1 MFNHNKNDCPSNK
14 HMYTNFSYTRYFL
27 KEIKV
32 DFLIV
37 VLHYI
42 IKKILF
48 RKQNE
53 LIIIKQQHRQL
64 KHQQLVKP

>member
-32 DFLIV
+32 DFFNCGITLYYKENFV
-37 VLHYI
+37 
-42 IKKILF
+42 
-48 RKQNE
+48 
-53 LIIIKQQHRQL
+53 
-64 KHQQLVKP
+64 